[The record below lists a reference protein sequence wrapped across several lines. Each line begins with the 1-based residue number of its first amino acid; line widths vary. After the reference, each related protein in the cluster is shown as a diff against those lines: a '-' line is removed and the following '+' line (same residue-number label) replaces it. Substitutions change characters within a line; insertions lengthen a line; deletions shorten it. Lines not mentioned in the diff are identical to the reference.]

1 MSRRL
6 PLFPLGTVLFPGA
19 SLPLRIFEDRYKE
32 MLRYCLDNDRRFGVV
47 LIREGVEAGGE
58 ATPFEVG
65 TVARISQLGAPSRG
79 SLPITVVGE
88 QRFRIAKLDRSM
100 SYLSGEIEVLEEDD
114 GSSVDKA
121 ILDQAVSEAQRFLST
136 MLAAQGAWHSAMRIP
151 EDALVLSYFIGILAS
166 SAPERS
172 RQRLLAADD
181 TAARLQAGIALLEE
195 ETRRYEASIMRA
207 GPGRDESRFSTN

>member
-19 SLPLRIFEDRYKE
+19 TMPLRIFEDRYKE
-32 MLRYCLDNDRRFGVV
+32 MLRHCLDNDRRFGVV

-58 ATPFEVG
+58 ATPFDVG
-65 TVARISQLGAPSRG
+65 TVARINQLGAPSRG

-88 QRFRIAKLDRSM
+88 QRFRISKLDRSK
-100 SYLSGEIEVLEEDD
+100 SYLMGEIDVLKEDD
-114 GSSVDKA
+114 GSAVDKG
-121 ILDQAVSEAQRFLST
+121 ILKHAASEAQRFLST

-151 EDALVLSYFIGILAS
+151 DDALVLSYFIGILAR

-172 RQRLLAADD
+172 RQRLLAAD
-181 TAARLQAGIALLEE
+181 TTEARLQAGIALLEE
-195 ETRRYEASIMRA
+195 ETRRIQALIMRA
-207 GPGRDESRFSTN
+207 GPGSDESRFSMN